1 MNFKLKSEVI
11 STFKGK
17 INNCEFYDE
26 NAFYITKAVLEFI
39 IETHGEVFN
48 NAFIHDLAD
57 YVDYLL
63 NRHTVNSKNIQLP
76 AEYED
81 VQLSVKYYDIQGTLE
96 GIVDSYDTF
105 QDLRFN
111 LFGSE
116 NKYMNNKLKKGIYNK
131 K

>member
-1 MNFKLKSEVI
+1 MKSEVI

-57 YVDYLL
+57 YVNYLL

-116 NKYMNNKLKKGIYNK
+116 NKYMNGRLKKGMYTK

>member
-1 MNFKLKSEVI
+1 MKSEVI

-26 NAFYITKAVLEFI
+26 NTFYITQAVLNFI

-48 NAFIHDLAD
+48 NTFIHDLAD

-63 NRHTVNSKNIQLP
+63 DRHTVNAKDIQLP
-76 AEYED
+76 AEYRD
-81 VQLSVKYYDIQGTLE
+81 VRLSVKYYDIRGALE
-96 GIVDSYDTF
+96 CVIDSYDTF

-116 NKYMNNKLKKGIYNK
+116 NKYMNSKLQKGMYNK

>member
-1 MNFKLKSEVI
+1 MKSEVI

-63 NRHTVNSKNIQLP
+63 ERHTVNSKNIHLP

-81 VQLSVKYYDIQGTLE
+81 VQLSVKYYDIQGALE

-116 NKYMNNKLKKGIYNK
+116 NNYMNSKLKKGIYNK

>member
-1 MNFKLKSEVI
+1 MKSEVI

-26 NAFYITKAVLEFI
+26 NAFYITQDVLNFI

-63 NRHTVNSKNIQLP
+63 DRHTINAKDIQLP

-81 VQLSVKYYDIQGTLE
+81 VQLSVKYYDIQGALE
-96 GIVDSYDTF
+96 GVVDSYDTF

-116 NKYMNNKLKKGIYNK
+116 NNYMNGRLKKGMYNK